1 MGEDRVPKTL
11 VKYRIQEKRKEK
23 REEKKK
29 KKKQPRK
36 NKEGKLL
43 QLLYQKTKHYI
54 YITFSYYK

>member
-23 REEKKK
+23 REREKKK
-29 KKKQPRK
+29 EQPRK

-43 QLLYQKTKHYI
+43 QLIYQKTKHYL
-54 YITFSYYK
+54 YI